1 MGVISVAVKGLMAAG
16 VTGDALVTLIE
27 QMEEAGKP
35 GRTAGA
41 ARMARYRESKKE
53 AHEASLC
60 VTSDASGSLD
70 KEKPPTPLRET
81 NPSLSSSLRSEER
94 KTNASVR
101 TRAKATRIPG
111 GFSPDLLI
119 AEELGLSGA
128 AALAEAA
135 NFVDYWRAK
144 PTNAAKLDWPA
155 TWRVWCR
162 KAANQQS
169 GNGSPRYKKEIG
181 IGGLLLEVKRENE
194 LRRLRDERDSQNAAE
209 HDHAAGRESGL
220 DENSSGSVERR
231 DGDGLRDNSLS
242 WRGDQSRAQTHDG
255 GTVIDIIAQLGFKG
269 SPRRFGDDP
278 DDADRLPLRTAD
290 GG

>member
-1 MGVISVAVKGLMAAG
+1 MIYSAIIKELIAAG
-16 VTGDALVTLIE
+16 ISGDALVAAVERIE
-27 QMEEAGKP
+27 SADRPQTSVLDGQAE
-35 GRTAGA
+35 RRR
-41 ARMARYRESKKE
+41 ARDRERAKVRRQS
-53 AHEASLC
+53 ADSA
-60 VTSDASGSLD
+60 DSGSLD

-101 TRAKATRIPG
+101 TRARATRIPE
-111 GFSPDLLI
+111 GFSPDLLV

-128 AALAEAA
+128 AAFAEAA

-169 GNGSPRYKKEIG
+169 GQGPPRYKKEIG

-194 LRRLRDERDSQNAAE
+194 LRRLRDERDSQNTAE
-209 HDHAAGRESGL
+209 HDHAAGRESGF
-220 DENSSGSVERR
+220 DESRSRLVERR
-231 DGDGLRDNSLS
+231 DGDGLRDNSLP
-242 WRGDQSRAQTHDG
+242 WRGDQTRVQTHDG

-278 DDADRLPLRTAD
+278 DDVDRLPLRSAD